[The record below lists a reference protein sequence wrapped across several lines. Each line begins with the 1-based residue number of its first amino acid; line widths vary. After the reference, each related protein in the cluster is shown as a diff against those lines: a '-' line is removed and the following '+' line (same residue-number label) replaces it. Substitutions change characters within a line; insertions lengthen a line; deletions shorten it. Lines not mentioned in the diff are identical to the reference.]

1 MCKLAT
7 GFFRPASPGGIGP
20 RAAALGLGREIL
32 MNDLPLDCVERGP
45 RDARASVIW
54 LHGLG
59 ADGHDFEPIV
69 DELGLPEL
77 RFVFPHAPVIPVTIN
92 GGMPMRAWFDIV
104 GLAPGSPQDAAGI
117 RRSAAAVSALID
129 AETARGIASERIV
142 LAGFSQ
148 GGAVAL
154 HAALRDARPLAGVI
168 ALSTFLPLAETLA
181 AEKSG
186 ANARIPIFMAH
197 GDADAVIPIQM
208 AEQSRELLERE
219 GYDVEWHR
227 YPIAHT
233 VSLDE
238 VRDIARWLSAR
249 VLV

>member
-1 MCKLAT
+1 MKESL
-7 GFFRPASPGGIGP
+7 
-20 RAAALGLGREIL
+20 
-32 MNDLPLDCVERGP
+32 LDRVERGP
-45 RDARASVIW
+45 RDARAAVIW

-69 DELGLPEL
+69 DELGFAEL
-77 RFVFPHAPVIPVTIN
+77 RFVFPHAPVMPVTIN
-92 GGMPMRAWFDIV
+92 GSLPMRAWFDIV
-104 GLAPGSPQDAAGI
+104 GLGLDSPQDEAGI

-129 AETARGIASERIV
+129 AETARGISSEQIV

-148 GGAVAL
+148 GGAIAL
-154 HAALRDARPLAGVI
+154 HAALRETRPLAGVI
-168 ALSTFLPLAETLA
+168 ALSTFLPLAHTLA

-197 GDADAVIPIQM
+197 GDADSVIPIRM
-208 AEQSRELLERE
+208 AEISRELLERE

-238 VRDIARWLSAR
+238 VRAIARWLSAR
-249 VLV
+249 FA